1 MTKKHGIFGFIVM
14 LLTIMFALAGCE
26 NATDSKELD
35 DYFVDTYTHASQQYA
50 IAALPGVGA
59 INSKTI
65 LDPAGAEYAAAI
77 RFIQDYSHYLYVER
91 NVSAGFFAFPAA
103 GTDDA
108 HSANWTSYIVPA
120 SGNRK
125 PYVAPAGDPLCRGV
139 NVLSINPNGTVT
151 ASHGS
156 YWGTAPA
163 GVDLSDLDMTNAY
176 GWTPSDKPQPFIYF
190 TTGQTTTNLIER
202 KRGTLV
208 IDAELSDRAPYSIER
223 ARYLFVEVKL
233 RSYEQR
239 RVSFEEFFKG
249 MYPGGTAMSFREI
262 MAQDAGVTLLTHAE
276 YWGVATNTDPA
287 WAGFLGLAENNLTS
301 DQARAD
307 YIAGLSANPEAE
319 RVRKEVGPDYLWF
332 DILQI
337 TKVAENLGWEFNKTE
352 PYDPAGAQP

>member
-1 MTKKHGIFGFIVM
+1 MTKRHGIFFGFIVI
-14 LLTIMFALAGCE
+14 LVTIMFALTGCE
-26 NATDSKELD
+26 SATDPTKELD
-35 DYFVDTYTHASQQYA
+35 DFFVDTYTHASQQYA
-50 IAALPGVGA
+50 IAALPGTGA

-65 LDPAGAEYAAAI
+65 LKGTEYDAAL

-91 NVSAGFFAFPAA
+91 NVGVGSFFDFPAA
-103 GTDDA
+103 ATDPA
-108 HSANWTSYIVPA
+108 HNVNWRSAIVPA
-120 SGNRK
+120 SGNLK

-139 NVLSINPNGTVT
+139 NVLSINPNGTIT

-163 GVDLSDLDMTNAY
+163 GVDLRNLDMTNAY
-176 GWTPSDKPQPFIYF
+176 GWTYSDKPQPFIYF

-208 IDAELSDRAPYSIER
+208 VDAELSNRAPYSIDR
-223 ARYLFVEVKL
+223 ARYFFVEVKL

-239 RVSFEEFFKG
+239 RISFEDFFRG

-262 MAQDAGVTLLTHAE
+262 MAQDAGVTLLSHAE
-276 YWGVATNTDPA
+276 YWGVAEPSP
-287 WAGFLGLAENNLTS
+287 WVPIVHNLTS
-301 DQARAD
+301 DAARAE
-307 YIAGLSANPEAE
+307 YVAELSANPDAE

-337 TKVAENLGWEFNKTE
+337 TKVAENLGWEFNKTG
-352 PYDPAGAQP
+352 PYDPNGAQP